1 MSSATSTTLAGSAV
15 TPPTQHAKQAAG
27 LSKKPPASAAEFFKY
42 HGIWSPGVRLFRAI
56 NFRAKALIISAV
68 FLLPIVLLAY
78 SYFTAQNT
86 NIAFSAKERLGITYN
101 RAALP
106 LLGLLQQQRLQAL
119 QAAAKGQPMAASTAE
134 LDTSLARLAAVEKE
148 LGAELGTQKAYGALL
163 DALKTPPPTTGSVD
177 ALFAAHS
184 VRAQAL
190 LDLMGVATDGS
201 NLTLDPDIDTY
212 YLMDAAL
219 FRLPVMMEAV
229 AQARGLGTAALITS
243 SIAPATTRVLIE
255 QSALQQSNQGA
266 LVAGI
271 AKAVAYNGSV
281 KEFTDLTEIQNT
293 VAAFQALEAKTVLR
307 AEGAQG
313 DPAAHVAAAN
323 AALLAMNKL
332 AEVSLTK
339 LDKLVQARVA
349 GLEFSRN
356 LCAVVLA
363 LSLSLAVYLFY
374 SFRLVLDGG
383 MKEVAHHINAMRD
396 GDLTT
401 NPVALGKDEAAKL
414 MTTLAEMQH
423 ALRHVVGQMRGASDN
438 IVSASAQIS
447 GGADDLRT
455 RTEQSAASLETTAS
469 AMEQIAATVRNNE
482 STVSEVTK
490 LASSNAQTAAR
501 GGEVIAEVVKTM
513 QAINASSGRIGDIIG
528 TIDGIAFQ
536 TNILALN
543 AAVEAARAGEQGR
556 GFAVV
561 ASEVRAL
568 AQRSSAAARE
578 IKTLITTSVEQVE
591 NGVRIVKEA
600 GTSISAVVTSSVRVR
615 ELLEEVAVG
624 AREQTLG
631 IAQSAKSVTALDT
644 ATQQN
649 TTLVE
654 ETVAAAGNLK
664 HQAGDLANEV
674 ARFKLPA

>member
-1 MSSATSTTLAGSAV
+1 MALAAGSI
-15 TPPTQHAKQAAG
+15 TPA
-27 LSKKPPASAAEFFKY
+27 
-42 HGIWSPGVRLFRAI
+42 
-56 NFRAKALIISAV
+56 N
-68 FLLPIVLLAY
+68 
-78 SYFTAQNT
+78 
-86 NIAFSAKERLGITYN
+86 
-101 RAALP
+101 
-106 LLGLLQQQRLQAL
+106 QRVVIEQ
-119 QAAAKGQPMAASTAE
+119 
-134 LDTSLARLAAVEKE
+134 
-148 LGAELGTQKAYGALL
+148 GALL
-163 DALKTPPPTTGSVD
+163 
-177 ALFAAHS
+177 
-184 VRAQAL
+184 
-190 LDLMGVATDGS
+190 
-201 NLTLDPDIDTY
+201 
-212 YLMDAAL
+212 
-219 FRLPVMMEAV
+219 
-229 AQARGLGTAALITS
+229 
-243 SIAPATTRVLIE
+243 
-255 QSALQQSNQGA
+255 QSNRDA
-266 LVAGI
+266 MVAGV
-271 AKAVAYNGSV
+271 AKAVAYNADV
-281 KEFTDLTEIQNT
+281 KSHAVLADV
-293 VAAFQALEAKTVLR
+293 VALIDTYHAQETKTVLR
-307 AEGAQG
+307 AEGVQG
-313 DPAAHVAAAN
+313 DAAAHVAAAN
-323 AALLAMNKL
+323 AAITAMSKL
-332 AEVSLTK
+332 TENTLTK
-339 LDKLVQARVA
+339 LDSLVQDRVDRLVFA
-349 GLEFSRN
+349 RN
-356 LCAVVLA
+356 LCAVVSTLA
-363 LSLSLAVYLFY
+363 LLLAVYLFY
-374 SFRLVLDGG
+374 SFRLVLEGG
-383 MKEVAHHINAMRD
+383 MQEVAHHINAMRD

-401 NPVALGKDEAAKL
+401 HPVALGKDEAAKL
-414 MTTLAEMQH
+414 MVTLAEMQR

-631 IAQSAKSVTALDT
+631 IAQSAKSVTELDT

>member
-1 MSSATSTTLAGSAV
+1 MTT
-15 TPPTQHAKQAAG
+15 
-27 LSKKPPASAAEFFKY
+27 PASAAIHTPALAAAPWATQPARGQADAAEFFKY
-42 HGIWSPGVRLFRAI
+42 HGLWSPGVRLFRSI

-78 SYFTAQNT
+78 SYFTAQNG
-86 NIAFSAKERLGITYN
+86 NIAFSAKERLGVAYA
-101 RAALP
+101 RQALP
-106 LLGLLQQQRLQAL
+106 LLGLLQQDRLQAVK
-119 QAAAKGQPMAASTAE
+119 AAAKGGPAPAAAPE
-134 LDTSLARLAAVEKE
+134 LAPQLARLAAAEQS
-148 LGAELGTQKAYGALL
+148 LGADLGTTAAYAALQT
-163 DALKTPPPTTGSVD
+163 ALKAPLPGAPVD
-177 ALFAAHS
+177 AVFAAHEAR
-184 VRAQAL
+184 VQAL
-190 LDLMGVATDGS
+190 LNLLGVATDGS

-212 YLMDAAL
+212 YLMDAVL
-219 FRLPVMMEAV
+219 FRLPVMQEAV
-229 AQARGLGTAALITS
+229 AQGRGLGVAALTAGSIT
-243 SIAPATTRVLIE
+243 PATLRTVIE
-255 QSALQQSNQGA
+255 QGALLQNNQAA

-271 AKAVAYNGSV
+271 AKAVAYNAEV
-281 KEFTDLTEIQNT
+281 KSHAVFTDL
-293 VAAFQALEAKTVLR
+293 VALVDAHHAQETKTVLR
-307 AEGAQG
+307 AEGVQG
-313 DPAAHVAAAN
+313 DVAAHVAAAN
-323 AALLAMNKL
+323 AAIAAMGKL
-332 AEVSLTK
+332 SDSALGK
-339 LDKLVQARVA
+339 LDSLIAQRVDR
-349 GLEFSRN
+349 LEFSRN
-356 LCAVVLA
+356 LCAAVLGCSLA
-363 LSLSLAVYLFY
+363 LAIYLFY
-374 SFRLVLDGG
+374 SFRLVLEGG
-383 MKEVAHHINAMRD
+383 MQEVAYHINAMRD

-401 NPVALGKDEAAKL
+401 HPVALGKDEAAKL
-414 MTTLAEMQH
+414 MTTLAEMQN

-447 GGADDLRT
+447 TGADDLRA
-455 RTEQSAASLETTAS
+455 RTEQSASSLESTAS

-482 STVSEVTK
+482 STVSEVTR
-490 LASSNAQTAAR
+490 LASSNAQTAAK
-501 GGEVIAEVVKTM
+501 GGEIIAEVVKTM

-578 IKTLITTSVEQVE
+578 IKTLITHSVQQVE
-591 NGVRIVKEA
+591 NGVRVVKEA

-631 IAQSAKSVTALDT
+631 IAQSAKAVTELDT

-649 TTLVE
+649 TTLVD
-654 ETVAAAGNLK
+654 ETVAAAGTLQ
-664 HQAGDLANEV
+664 HQANDLATEV